1 MYSVALVLSGKGF
14 TGVSLTT
21 LVAILSDLFIGITL
35 SPYVLSW
42 YLSPFLLAEQKG
54 SLVPLSECANN
65 QSKLSLTFSNFQ
77 SCRRVQP

>member
-35 SPYVLSW
+35 SPYVLFW
-42 YLSPFLLAEQKG
+42 YLSPFLLA
-54 SLVPLSECANN
+54 
-65 QSKLSLTFSNFQ
+65 
-77 SCRRVQP
+77 